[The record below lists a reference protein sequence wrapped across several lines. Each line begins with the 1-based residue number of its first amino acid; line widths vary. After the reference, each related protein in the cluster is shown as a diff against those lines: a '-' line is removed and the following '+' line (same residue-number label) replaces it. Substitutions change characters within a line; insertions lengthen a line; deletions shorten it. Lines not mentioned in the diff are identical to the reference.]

1 MVGFPFFAILYRI
14 IIRNK
19 IILFFKKL
27 LSGLLIFFL
36 TGFLSF
42 SNFALIYIFLG
53 DDVEALSLE
62 RDWPQIIKYHITD
75 AKINSDSVRTN
86 G

>member
-1 MVGFPFFAILYRI
+1 MIK
-14 IIRNK
+14 NK
-19 IILFFKKL
+19 KILFFKKL
-27 LSGLLIFFL
+27 LSSLLIFFI

-53 DDVEALSLE
+53 DEVEALYLE
-62 RDWPQIIKYHITD
+62 RDWPEIIKYHIAD